1 MGLVA
6 LGSVVLTILVDRCDF
21 RTPWNFIWIFLI
33 PALLGIAL
41 NSGML
46 RRFQMSVILPGVS
59 LIALMIAG
67 QLFGS
72 MS

>member
-1 MGLVA
+1 MA
-6 LGSVVLTILVDRCDF
+6 IPNS
-21 RTPWNFIWIFLI
+21 WNFVWIFLA

-41 NSGML
+41 NSGLL

-59 LIALMIAG
+59 LISLMVAG